1 LIPKEPRTPREV
13 EVPAYLK
20 DILGEVAQV
29 AGREVIPVQGYG
41 FVTGLDGTGTK
52 AMPPGLRREVLDMM
66 RKHKVP
72 HPEDILNSPDNAV
85 VMVMGQLTPGIAT
98 GERFDL
104 DVRAAPSTDTSSLEG
119 GFLLECELT
128 RVATTAGGAEQK
140 SEILAMGQGP
150 IFVPPA
156 SSDDR
161 STSTGDPHVGRIM
174 AGGKDTKTRHFRLV
188 LVTPSVRTADQLV
201 RLINTRFPGAAQ
213 GTEDPGHVN
222 LAVPKEYQD
231 DKLHFLDLIG
241 AIYLRE
247 TPDARDSR
255 IKLLADT
262 LASGKDMDR
271 TSLCLEAFGGA
282 VLPHLRPLAEHPSAA
297 VRFYVGRTL
306 AALQDAE
313 AVIILEPIALDDKS
327 EFQEMAVEALGHLK
341 NGVGMG
347 VLGRTLNAKSAR
359 VRVAAWQCMARLAP
373 RMFVAQNYLDKF
385 KLSIVSS
392 KADPFLYISRTME
405 PEIALF
411 GNITIRPPILAETRR
426 VTATAVAGD
435 KTITVI
441 SRSHERDFRIDAPLD
456 VRRFIEAVAAPMDL
470 EKTGKPQGL
479 DLDYSDVVGLLN
491 KMSQRQALSG
501 PIVLQPLKYRVPGD
515 RPTARPIGESDNTD
529 IKVEDLAPPE
539 PKSKK

>member
-1 LIPKEPRTPREV
+1 
-13 EVPAYLK
+13 
-20 DILGEVAQV
+20 
-29 AGREVIPVQGYG
+29 
-41 FVTGLDGTGTK
+41 
-52 AMPPGLRREVLDMM
+52 
-66 RKHKVP
+66 
-72 HPEDILNSPDNAV
+72 
-85 VMVMGQLTPGIAT
+85 
-98 GERFDL
+98 
-104 DVRAAPSTDTSSLEG
+104 
-119 GFLLECELT
+119 
-128 RVATTAGGAEQK
+128 
-140 SEILAMGQGP
+140 
-150 IFVPPA
+150 
-156 SSDDR
+156 
-161 STSTGDPHVGRIM
+161 M

-373 RMFVAQNYLDKF
+373 RMFVA
-385 KLSIVSS
+385 
-392 KADPFLYISRTME
+392 
-405 PEIALF
+405 LF